1 MRRANISLGL
11 SLVALIASSGV
22 ALVNPVS
29 AAPDRS
35 TYLVTFVDGTNPR
48 AEAAA
53 LRAQNYAVSHVYENL
68 FPGVAVELP
77 AAAAQALANNPRV
90 ALIEPDG
97 VATISE
103 TQTSATWGL
112 DRVDQRAL
120 PLDSSFTYPANPGA
134 GVEVHVIDT
143 GVLASHVDFGGRV
156 RSGYTAFNDGRG
168 STDCNGHGTHVAGT
182 SAGSQW
188 GLAKAATIVAVRVLD
203 CNGSGSWSGVLAGMD
218 WTAKNHTKPA
228 VANMSLGGGINSTI
242 DNAVQAMVDAGV
254 TVAIAAGNS
263 NANAC
268 NYSPARAASAI
279 TVGSTTSTDTRSSFS
294 NFGSCVDIFAPG
306 SSITS
311 AWYTSN
317 TATSTISGT
326 SMASPHV
333 AGAAAIVL
341 GQSPSS
347 TPAQVAST
355 LVNASTTGVV
365 TSAGTGSP
373 NRLLYSEPGPT
384 EPQVLSISTSSL
396 PSGRV
401 SVAYSTTL
409 RASGGTGTYTW
420 TLNDAGGSG
429 LALSSAGVLSGTPA
443 TAGTFTLSVSVN
455 DGLST
460 VTQSLSLTIAPPAVL
475 PGAFSKSTPSNGA
488 SGISRSSARLTWAA
502 SANATS
508 YRVCLSTSSACNTW
522 YGPFTSTEATFSGLR
537 GRTVYYWQVEARTN
551 DGWVLANSGTNWR
564 FTTAR

>member
-475 PGAFSKSTPSNGA
+475 PGAFNKSTPLDRA
-488 SGISRSSARLTWAA
+488 TGISRSSARLTWTA
-502 SANATS
+502 SANATL

-522 YGPFTSTEATFSGLR
+522 YSVGNVTSATFSNLR